1 MILLVRQLPRLCR
14 GLTTE
19 AHLPSASSSL
29 LPIAHNPHATI
40 PDAST
45 SRSISLAHPRD
56 PVVQSSERIIPHRT
70 SSQPHND
77 DPVTLEPPAME
88 EAPATPQRSLPTS
101 SVPSTR
107 LDTSNAASYANPP
120 FHTHAF
126 VTALE
131 KTFPTPTARSLMRAT
146 RALLV
151 DRIGRVRRE
160 GLTVKDLDNQ
170 AYLFRAALAEL
181 RAEITMSTNNDSAA
195 MRTATAALRRETD
208 RLDIKMKEDIATLK
222 HEIQMELDSRK
233 NEAKSEFKQHDIAI
247 EELLNKAVVN
257 ISDLRTDVEEIKWD
271 NMRRAVVT
279 LSGFLVVIVLSM
291 ELRPRPRPTPAP
303 APVMAQSHPLSA
315 KDVKQP
321 QPEGLDDWVT

>member
-1 MILLVRQLPRLCR
+1 MILRRLPRLCR
-14 GLTTE
+14 TITTE
-19 AHLPSASSSL
+19 AHVSSSSSL
-29 LPIAHNPHATI
+29 LPIVISRDAHSAPSI
-40 PDAST
+40 SDPST
-45 SRSISLAHPRD
+45 GRSISLAHPRD
-56 PVVQSSERIIPHRT
+56 SVAPSERVPHRT
-70 SSQPHND
+70 S
-77 DPVTLEPPAME
+77 PPAPSDE
-88 EAPATPQRSLPTS
+88 PISLDPPASPEVPLSTS
-101 SVPSTR
+101 GVPSTR
-107 LDTSNAASYANPP
+107 LDSSSNASYANPP

-126 VTALE
+126 FTALE

-151 DRIGRVRRE
+151 DRVGRVRRE

-195 MRTATAALRRETD
+195 MRTATSALRREVD

-233 NEAKSEFKQHDIAI
+233 NEAKSEFKQQDIAI

-279 LSGFLVVIVLSM
+279 LSGFLVVIVISM
-291 ELRPRPRPTPAP
+291 ELRPRPSSTPAP
-303 APVMAQSHPLSA
+303 PITAHTHPLSA

-321 QPEGLDDWVT
+321 QPEGLDDWAT